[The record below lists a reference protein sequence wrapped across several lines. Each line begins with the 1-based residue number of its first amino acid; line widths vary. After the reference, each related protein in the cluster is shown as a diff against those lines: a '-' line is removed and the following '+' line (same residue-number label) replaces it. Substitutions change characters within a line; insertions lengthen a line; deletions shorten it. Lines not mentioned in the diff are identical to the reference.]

1 MIIWVLKHLSTWL
14 LTFIYSYIS
23 PQELEIFPP
32 KPSQPNSTDAGMDPE
47 NPSAPSGE
55 PVVSS
60 VWADEL
66 SDEED
71 DGCSVVVKDQRE
83 ADPEVVG
90 AAAQD
95 PEADHD
101 HRKDGND
108 QPVEEIRVPP
118 TAAAVNDIHVDVDGA
133 NDDEDVKSSAESDLW
148 GIDLTSNLVL
158 IYFFV
163 TDAFCNHLPENVF

>member
-1 MIIWVLKHLSTWL
+1 M
-14 LTFIYSYIS
+14 
-23 PQELEIFPP
+23 
-32 KPSQPNSTDAGMDPE
+32 
-47 NPSAPSGE
+47 
-55 PVVSS
+55 SS

-133 NDDEDVKSSAESDLW
+133 NDDEDVKSSAESD
-148 GIDLTSNLVL
+148 I
-158 IYFFV
+158 
-163 TDAFCNHLPENVF
+163 